1 MQTSVTSGHSC
12 HRLSCAKTLTAR
24 SVVRGSEQKRR
35 RGLACSK
42 DNGASREKISH
53 TNGSKPDEPWENL
66 AFPTYLQS
74 EVDDFCQD
82 WDEALQLEERRQSDA
97 SRKDATRQSRSAVT
111 QDNPVWQAIRKEAAK
126 DAAQEP
132 ILSSFLYASVLSHDS
147 FEQSLAA
154 ILANRLSDPTM
165 MATELIDIFHSVLR
179 SRQEVQQA
187 ALADV
192 IAVRERDPACTA
204 YSSALLYYKGYHA
217 LQTHR
222 IAHGLWER
230 GQTVLAR
237 SLQYR
242 CTQTLAVDIHPA
254 AKIGKGVL
262 LDHGTGLVIGE
273 TAVVGNNV
281 SILHNV
287 TLGGTGKEV
296 GDRHPK
302 VNDNVLIGASATILG
317 NISIGKGA
325 QVAAGSLVLKNV
337 PPRTMVAGSPAKEVG
352 KVTGNPALKMQHWMK
367 NQLVK
372 ESYAEQ
378 WEDIVRSGAASSVRR
393 RSETSIISPAG
404 DASKGKAPANGSA
417 PTSKLP
423 AEFGAKDKVPARGTA
438 PMGPQDYADGSQWTE
453 RDGTIQRRET
463 AEDGANSEDG
473 ARDRGYIGGDG
484 AKLGGAV
491 RHQATDGAKDLA
503 SSIHTSEDQDRQ
515 DSSSKASPEQSQGSQ
530 QLPDQARAQPSGGH
544 GAGLGSNREAGQ
556 AVAASASSSNG
567 AKPDGGKDVSASNDS
582 DWWREL
588 TAASKKNDCTSAG
601 SAASSNQNQQ
611 NGARPQ
617 QGANQGTKA
626 GQKDRA
632 SSGWDTSSSSP
643 RQGLGGQT
651 GSTSRASGSKSA
663 SLSLEEKAD
672 IERRTQDVKEL
683 ASKIENQVPGMKE
696 PGVSKS
702 NRKQPQQ
709 PPPDIEYWI

>member
-1 MQTSVTSGHSC
+1 
-12 HRLSCAKTLTAR
+12 
-24 SVVRGSEQKRR
+24 
-35 RGLACSK
+35 
-42 DNGASREKISH
+42 
-53 TNGSKPDEPWENL
+53 
-66 AFPTYLQS
+66 
-74 EVDDFCQD
+74 
-82 WDEALQLEERRQSDA
+82 
-97 SRKDATRQSRSAVT
+97 
-111 QDNPVWQAIRKEAAK
+111 
-126 DAAQEP
+126 
-132 ILSSFLYASVLSHDS
+132 
-147 FEQSLAA
+147 
-154 ILANRLSDPTM
+154 
-165 MATELIDIFHSVLR
+165 
-179 SRQEVQQA
+179 
-187 ALADV
+187 
-192 IAVRERDPACTA
+192 
-204 YSSALLYYKGYHA
+204 
-217 LQTHR
+217 
-222 IAHGLWER
+222 
-230 GQTVLAR
+230 
-237 SLQYR
+237 
-242 CTQTLAVDIHPA
+242 
-254 AKIGKGVL
+254 
-262 LDHGTGLVIGE
+262 
-273 TAVVGNNV
+273 
-281 SILHNV
+281 
-287 TLGGTGKEV
+287 
-296 GDRHPK
+296 
-302 VNDNVLIGASATILG
+302 
-317 NISIGKGA
+317 
-325 QVAAGSLVLKNV
+325 
-337 PPRTMVAGSPAKEVG
+337 
-352 KVTGNPALKMQHWMK
+352 MQHWMK

-626 GQKDRA
+626 GQKGGAAPPASSTTTASSTSRDGAGPIPPPSSSSSDRA

-683 ASKIENQVPGMKE
+683 ASKIENQVPGMKVGLQGFRMSVMHA
-696 PGVSKS
+696 PGQPFLSTFQHCSHVAFNVSNADTGLTCTTMTS
-702 NRKQPQQ
+702 PHEQSVFL
-709 PPPDIEYWI
+709 YS